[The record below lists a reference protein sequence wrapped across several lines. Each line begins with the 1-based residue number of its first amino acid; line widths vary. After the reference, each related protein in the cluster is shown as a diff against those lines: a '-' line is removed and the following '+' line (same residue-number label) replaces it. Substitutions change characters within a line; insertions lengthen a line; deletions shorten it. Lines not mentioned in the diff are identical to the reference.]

1 MTEQESIAEVFL
13 DAAKNFEQKTLEQE
27 AFAHKIAQKTKWV
40 IRISTVFLTM
50 FTIFTAFSIH
60 SLGEVLEES
69 VTHME
74 TMYHNFGMVSEE
86 LNSMTAAVTSM
97 EQNVSDVTTI
107 AGLVSS
113 MSKSVE
119 GMEQDMLLMD
129 KEMVHFNQ
137 DIQGIQQDMEA
148 MSVTFE
154 RVNRSMSGMRR
165 DVSEISR
172 TANIIPTP

>member
-13 DAAKNFEQKTLEQE
+13 DAAKNFEQKTHEQE

-40 IRISTVFLTM
+40 IRVSIVFLTM

-74 TMYHNFGMVSEE
+74 TMYQNFGMVSEE
-86 LNSMTAAVTSM
+86 MSTMTAAVTSM

-113 MSKSVE
+113 MRRRVE
-119 GMEQDMLLMD
+119 GIEQDMVLMD
-129 KEMVHFNQ
+129 KGMARFNQ
-137 DIQGIQQDMEA
+137 DIQWIQQDMDD

-154 RVNRSMSGMRR
+154 RVNRSMSEMRR
-165 DVSEISR
+165 DVGEISR
-172 TANIIPTP
+172 TANIIPVP